1 MTSMLSAAQ
10 RLKHHASAV
19 QKMRAQPDQGYKR
32 VKQFQSERLAQTYCD
47 LLVDATYRAPARF
60 FLNDLY
66 GDKDFSQRDAELQR
80 VIPALQRFLPDSALG
95 TIADAVELD
104 SLSELLDRAL
114 GQHVQNESHCNF
126 TLYRDAYKE
135 VEHEYPLHRERQMT
149 LVQDIGKSLNGL
161 VRKPLLGGLIKSMGP
176 VAHAAGLTSM
186 HDFLTRGFSVFKTM
200 GDAQPFLRII
210 QNRELSIHQALTSK
224 LADELVAKVL
234 APN

>member
-1 MTSMLSAAQ
+1 MSSTLSAAQ
-10 RLKHHASAV
+10 RLKHHAVSV
-19 QKMRAQPDQGYKR
+19 QNLRAQPDHGYKR
-32 VKQFQSERLAQTYCD
+32 VKQFQANRLEQTYSD
-47 LLVDATYRAPARF
+47 LLIDPTYRAPARF

-80 VIPALQRFLPDSALG
+80 VIPALQRFLPDSALS

-114 GQHVQNESHCNF
+114 AQHVQHESDCSFN
-126 TLYRDAYKE
+126 LYRNAYQK
-135 VEHEYPLHRERQMT
+135 VEQEFPNHRERQMA

-176 VAHAAGLTSM
+176 IAHAAGLSSM

-210 QNRELSIHQALTSK
+210 QNREVAIHQALTSK
-224 LADELVAKVL
+224 LADEVVTKVL